1 MNKQTFL
8 IIVCLRWPSR
18 HVECGQCV
26 RPCGTTA
33 RLPDGNVLRC
43 REHVVHGGGG
53 LVRELCSGQPRLTST
68 CGV

>member
-1 MNKQTFL
+1 
-8 IIVCLRWPSR
+8 
-18 HVECGQCV
+18 
-26 RPCGTTA
+26 
-33 RLPDGNVLRC
+33 LPDGNVLRC